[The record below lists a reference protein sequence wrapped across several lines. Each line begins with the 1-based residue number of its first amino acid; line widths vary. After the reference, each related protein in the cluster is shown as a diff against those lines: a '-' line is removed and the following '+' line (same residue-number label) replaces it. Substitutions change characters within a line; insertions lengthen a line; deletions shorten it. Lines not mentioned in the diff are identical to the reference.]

1 MKSSLDSIIKILLGI
16 ELDSKSGTN
25 EEGTRFSNAFDEAN
39 EATIHRFIDIFWK
52 VKRLVNIGREAG
64 IGKNNKVIDQFV
76 YSLINSKIETNH
88 KSEDEVS
95 VSYISF
101 QISTRSVCTFKIFFC
116 WNKHY

>member
-16 ELDSKSGTN
+16 ELDSMSGKN

-52 VKRLVNIGREAG
+52 IKRLLNIGREAG
-64 IGKNNKVIDQFV
+64 IRKNNKVIDQFV
-76 YSLINSKIETNH
+76 YSLIKSKIETDH

-95 VSYISF
+95 VSYITF
-101 QISTRSVCTFKIFFC
+101 QVSMRSVCSIFFFR
-116 WNKHY
+116 WNKLY